1 MHAAPRHDAGPTRTD
16 RALRLIRRSAR
27 RTISTL
33 VCVTVAAGTLA
44 AGTVAGPSTPAHAA
58 TEGVSL
64 TVTPAAEGILA
75 PGEDLAVTVSVVNA
89 TDAAVPAG
97 RIDLDLNR
105 TVLDTRPELD
115 AWLDT
120 ASTDANARTGPRI
133 GRADTPEVPA
143 GGTVDI
149 ALTVP
154 SATVALQGSRGGFG
168 PRGLTAELE
177 AGGTDVATG
186 RGAVVWSPG
195 ADPAPAPVAAVMP
208 LTVPPSASD
217 FIDADALATYTSP
230 SGTLTR
236 QLDAVVDRPVAVG
249 IDPRIVASIR
259 ILGVDAPAS
268 AVEWLQ
274 RLREMPNPTFALAW
288 ADADVAVQA
297 QAGAASLLAPT
308 DISYAVQASRF
319 AAPGTTPSP
328 TPTPTPTETPTST
341 ASPAAS
347 GTRGGS
353 AGSGSGAAAAS
364 VDPPVTPEPTSPEPE
379 PSATP
384 AAPSPVP
391 TLADLTAW
399 DHTMTGF
406 SWPAAGTVTADDL
419 GVLAASGTTT
429 AILAS
434 GDVTTPGTTRVGATG
449 TVGDTRVLVT
459 DARVSAL
466 VDRAL
471 SAETDEAFGVVLA
484 QLSATLAADAR
495 EGDGHVVVAGLERG
509 WAASTGRLGQLLDA
523 IQALPFSDTAPV
535 DAALASTS
543 VPLQVVDHPED
554 AARVARVAGAM
565 SLEAQVDA
573 FAKAVERPE
582 LITGQQR
589 LLLLASLSNRW
600 REDPDGFV
608 TIQDGYVA
616 QADDLLSSVAI
627 TTRQNTVISDTTS
640 LLINVS
646 NELDQPITVRMSI
659 IAGSGRIRVDDSAV
673 VTVPAH
679 GSASARPPITA
690 ISNGD
695 VVVTARLTT
704 EDGAVQIGDSAP
716 VELLIRA
723 GFEAVVTTLFVVA
736 VALLFGFGLF
746 RSIRK
751 RRRARAR
758 QLAGLPEEIDD

>member
-58 TEGVSL
+58 TDGVTL
-64 TVTPAAEGILA
+64 TVTPAAEGILT
-75 PGEDLAVTVSVVNA
+75 PDEDLAVTVSVVNA
-89 TDAAVPAG
+89 TEAAVPAG

-105 TVLDTRPELD
+105 TVLDTRAKVD
-115 AWLDT
+115 GWLDT
-120 ASTDANARTGPRI
+120 ASTDANTRTGPRI
-133 GRADTPEVPA
+133 GRIDTPEVPA
-143 GGTVDI
+143 GGTVDVAI
-149 ALTVP
+149 TVP

-177 AGGTDVATG
+177 AGGADVATG

-195 ADPAPAPVAAVMP
+195 ADPAPTPVAAVMP

-217 FIDADALATYTSP
+217 FVDAEALATYTAAG
-230 SGTLTR
+230 GTLTR
-236 QLDAVVDRPVAVG
+236 QLDAVYGRPVAVG

-259 ILGVDAPAS
+259 ILGADAPAS

-274 RLREMPNPTFALAW
+274 RLREMPNETFALAW

-297 QAGAASLLAPT
+297 QAGATTLLAPT
-308 DISYAVQASRF
+308 DATYAVQASRF
-319 AAPGTTPSP
+319 AAPGSTPAPSS
-328 TPTPTPTETPTST
+328 TPTGTPAPTE
-341 ASPAAS
+341 SPAAS

-353 AGSGSGAAAAS
+353 AVAEAATS
-364 VDPPVTPEPTSPEPE
+364 SPEETSTPSE
-379 PSATP
+379 PD
-384 AAPSPVP
+384 PSPTPTAPALAPVP
-391 TLADLTAW
+391 SLADLTAW
-399 DHTMTGF
+399 DYTISGV
-406 SWPAAGTVTADDL
+406 SWPAAGTVTSGDL

-434 GDVTTPGTTRVGATG
+434 GDVQSTGSAAVGATG
-449 TVGDTRVLVT
+449 TIGDTTVLVT

-471 SAETDEAFGVVLA
+471 SAETDEAFGIALA

-495 EGDGHVVVAGLERG
+495 AADGHVVVAGLERG
-509 WAASTGRLGQLLDA
+509 WAASGGRLGQLLDA
-523 IQALPFSDTAPV
+523 IQGLPFSDTTELGAAFATAP
-535 DAALASTS
+535 

-554 AARVARVAGAM
+554 ATRVQRVADAM

-573 FAKAVERPE
+573 FAKAVESPE

-589 LLLLASLSNRW
+589 MLLLATLANRW
-600 REDPDGFV
+600 RDDPDGLV
-608 TIQDGYVA
+608 TVQDGYTA
-616 QADDLLSSVAI
+616 QADALLGSVAI

-646 NELDQPITVRMSI
+646 NELDQPVTVRLSI
-659 IAGSGRIRVDDSAV
+659 IAGSGRIRVDDSAL

-679 GSASARPPITA
+679 GSASARPPITS

-704 EDGAVQIGDSAP
+704 EDGTVQIGDSAP
-716 VELLIRA
+716 VELFIRA
-723 GFEAVVTTLFVVA
+723 GFEAIVTTLFVAA

>member
-58 TEGVSL
+58 TDGVTL
-64 TVTPAAEGILA
+64 TVTPAAEGILT

-89 TDAAVPAG
+89 TDAAIPAG

-105 TVLDTRPELD
+105 TVLDTRAKVD
-115 AWLDT
+115 GWLDT
-120 ASTDANARTGPRI
+120 ASTDQNTRTGPRI
-133 GRADTPEVPA
+133 GRTDTPEVPA
-143 GGTVDI
+143 GGTVDVAI
-149 ALTVP
+149 TVP

-177 AGGTDVATG
+177 AGGADAATG
-186 RGAVVWSPG
+186 RGALVWSPG
-195 ADPAPAPVAAVMP
+195 ADPAPTPVAAVMP

-217 FIDADALATYTSP
+217 FIDAGALATYTAAG
-230 SGTLTR
+230 GTLTR
-236 QLDAVVDRPVAVG
+236 QLDAVYGRPVAVG
-249 IDPRIVASIR
+249 IDPRIIASIR
-259 ILGVDAPAS
+259 ILGADAPAS
-268 AVEWLQ
+268 AVAWLQ
-274 RLREMPNPTFALAW
+274 RLREMPNETFALAW

-297 QAGAASLLAPT
+297 QAGAATLLAPT
-308 DISYAVQASRF
+308 DATYAVRASRF
-319 AAPGTTPSP
+319 AAPGSTPAPSSTPS
-328 TPTPTPTETPTST
+328 ETPTAT
-341 ASPAAS
+341 GSPGAS

-353 AGSGSGAAAAS
+353 AIAGAATAA
-364 VDPPVTPEPTSPEPE
+364 PTETPAPTSSPEPS
-379 PSATP
+379 PTP
-384 AAPSPVP
+384 TTPTLAPVP
-391 TLADLTAW
+391 SLADLTAW
-399 DHTMTGF
+399 DYTISGV
-406 SWPAAGTVTADDL
+406 SWPAAGTITSGDL

-434 GDVTTPGTTRVGATG
+434 GDVQSTGSASDAATG
-449 TVGDTRVLVT
+449 RIGDTTVLVT
-459 DARVSAL
+459 DAPVSAL
-466 VDRAL
+466 VDQAL
-471 SAETDEAFGVVLA
+471 SAETDEAFGIALA

-495 EGDGHVVVAGLERG
+495 AADGHVVVAALERG
-509 WAASTGRLGQLLDA
+509 WAASGGRLGQLLDA
-523 IQALPFSDTAPV
+523 IQGLPFSDTAELGAAFATAPV
-535 DAALASTS
+535 A
-543 VPLQVVDHPED
+543 LQVVDHPED
-554 AARVARVAGAM
+554 PTRVQRVADAM

-589 LLLLASLSNRW
+589 MLLLATLANRW
-600 REDPDGFV
+600 RDDPDGLV
-608 TIQDGYVA
+608 TVQDGYAA
-616 QADDLLSSVAI
+616 QADALLDSVAI

-646 NELDQPITVRMSI
+646 NALDQPVTVRLSI
-659 IAGSGRIRVDDSAV
+659 IAGSGRIRVDDSAL

-679 GSASARPPITA
+679 GSASARPPITS

-704 EDGAVQIGDSAP
+704 DDGSVQIGDSAP
-716 VELLIRA
+716 VELFIRA
-723 GFEAVVTTLFVVA
+723 GFEAVVTTVFVAA

>member
-1 MHAAPRHDAGPTRTD
+1 MHAAPRDDAGPTRTD

-33 VCVTVAAGTLA
+33 VCVAVAAGTLA

-58 TEGVSL
+58 TDGVTL
-64 TVTPAAEGILA
+64 TVTPAAEGILT
-75 PGEDLAVTVSVVNA
+75 PGQDLAVTVSVVNA
-89 TDAAVPAG
+89 TEAAVPAG

-105 TVLDTRPELD
+105 TVLDTRTKID
-115 AWLDT
+115 GWLDT
-120 ASTDANARTGPRI
+120 ASTDQNTRTGPRI

-143 GGTVDI
+143 GGTVDVAI
-149 ALTVP
+149 TVP

-168 PRGLTAELE
+168 PRGLTAELDA
-177 AGGTDVATG
+177 AGADVATG

-195 ADPAPAPVAAVMP
+195 ADPAPTPVAAVMP

-217 FIDADALATYTSP
+217 FVDAEALATYTAAG
-230 SGTLTR
+230 GTLTR
-236 QLDAVVDRPVAVG
+236 QLDAVYGRPVAVG
-249 IDPRIVASIR
+249 IDPRIIASIR
-259 ILGVDAPAS
+259 ILGADAPAS

-274 RLREMPNPTFALAW
+274 RLREIPNETFALAW

-297 QAGAASLLAPT
+297 QAGAATLLAPT
-308 DISYAVQASRF
+308 DASYAVRASRF
-319 AAPGTTPSP
+319 AAPGSTPAPSPSSTPS
-328 TPTPTPTETPTST
+328 ETP
-341 ASPAAS
+341 AAAESPAAS
-347 GTRGGS
+347 STRGGS
-353 AGSGSGAAAAS
+353 AIAGA
-364 VDPPVTPEPTSPEPE
+364 
-379 PSATP
+379 
-384 AAPSPVP
+384 
-391 TLADLTAW
+391 
-399 DHTMTGF
+399 
-406 SWPAAGTVTADDL
+406 
-419 GVLAASGTTT
+419 
-429 AILAS
+429 
-434 GDVTTPGTTRVGATG
+434 ATG
-449 TVGDTRVLVT
+449 TIGDTTVLVT

-471 SAETDEAFGVVLA
+471 SAETDEAFGIALA

-495 EGDGHVVVAGLERG
+495 AADGHVVVAGLERG
-509 WAASTGRLGQLLDA
+509 WAASGGRLGQLLDA
-523 IQALPFSDTAPV
+523 IQGLTFSDTAQLG
-535 DAALASTS
+535 AAFATS
-543 VPLQVVDHPED
+543 PVPLQVVDHPED
-554 AARVARVAGAM
+554 ATRVQRVADAM

-589 LLLLASLSNRW
+589 MLLLATLSNRW
-600 REDPDGFV
+600 RDDPDGLV
-608 TIQDGYVA
+608 TVQDGYTA
-616 QADDLLSSVAI
+616 QADAILGSVAI

-646 NELDQPITVRMSI
+646 NALDQPVTVRLSI
-659 IAGSGRIRVDDSAV
+659 IAGSGRIRVDDSAL

-679 GSASARPPITA
+679 GSASARPPITS

-704 EDGAVQIGDSAP
+704 EDGSVQIGESAP
-716 VELLIRA
+716 VELFIRA
-723 GFEAVVTTLFVVA
+723 GFEAVVTTLFVAA

>member
-58 TEGVSL
+58 TEGVTL
-64 TVTPAAEGILA
+64 TVTPAAQGILK

-105 TVLDTRPELD
+105 TVLDTRTRLD
-115 AWLDT
+115 GWLDT

-133 GRADTPEVPA
+133 GRADSPEVPA
-143 GGTVDI
+143 GGTVDVPV
-149 ALTVP
+149 TVP
-154 SATVALQGSRGGFG
+154 AATVALQGSRGGFG
-168 PRGLTAELE
+168 PRGITAELE
-177 AGGTDVATG
+177 AGGADVATG

-195 ADPAPAPVAAVMP
+195 ADPAPTPVTAVMP
-208 LTVPPSASD
+208 LTVPPSGSD
-217 FIDADALATYTSP
+217 FVDAEALATYTSP

-249 IDPRIVASIR
+249 IDPRIIASIR
-259 ILGVDAPAS
+259 ILGVQAPPS

-274 RLREMPNPTFALAW
+274 RLRTMPNETFELAW

-297 QAGAASLLAPT
+297 QAGATTLLAPT
-308 DISYAVQASRF
+308 DTTYAVQASRF
-319 AAPGTTPSP
+319 AAPGSTPSP
-328 TPTPTPTETPTST
+328 TPSSTGTPAPTGT
-341 ASPAAS
+341 PAAG

-353 AGSGSGAAAAS
+353 GASGAASAS
-364 VDPPVTPEPTSPEPE
+364 VDPAETAEPTSPEPS
-379 PSATP
+379 PTP
-384 AAPSPVP
+384 TAPSPSPAP

-399 DHTMTGF
+399 TYTMPGF
-406 SWPAAGTVTADDL
+406 SWPAAGTVTANDI
-419 GVLAASGTTT
+419 GVLAASGSTT

-434 GDVTTPGTTRVGATG
+434 GDVRSTGTARVGATG

-459 DARVSAL
+459 DAQVSAL

-471 SAETDEAFGVVLA
+471 SAETDEAFGIALA

-495 EGDGHVVVAGLERG
+495 EADGHVVVAGLERG
-509 WAASTGRLGQLLDA
+509 WAASNGRLGELLDA
-523 IQALPFSDTAPV
+523 IQALPYSDTTPLTS
-535 DAALASTS
+535 ALGSAS

-554 AARVARVAGAM
+554 ADRVNRVAGSL
-565 SLEAQVDA
+565 SLEAQVAA
-573 FAKAVERPE
+573 FSKAVERPE

-589 LLLLASLSNRW
+589 LLLLATLSNRW
-600 REDPDGFV
+600 RDDADGAV
-608 TIQDGYVA
+608 TVQDGYIA
-616 QADDLLSSVAI
+616 QADAILSSVAI
-627 TTRQNTVISDTTS
+627 TTRQNTVISDTSS

-646 NELDQPITVRMSI
+646 NALDQPVTVRMTI
-659 IAGSGRIRVDDSAV
+659 IAGSGRIRVDDSVV

-679 GSASARPPITA
+679 GSASARPPITS

-695 VVVTARLTT
+695 LVVTARLTT
-704 EDGAVQIGDSAP
+704 EDGSVQIGDSAP

-758 QLAGLPEEIDD
+758 QLAGLPEETDD

>member
-16 RALRLIRRSAR
+16 RALRSIRRSAR

-58 TEGVSL
+58 TDGVTL
-64 TVTPAAEGILA
+64 TVTPAAEGILT

-105 TVLDTRPELD
+105 TVLDTRAKID
-115 AWLDT
+115 GWLNT
-120 ASTDANARTGPRI
+120 ASTDQNTRTGPRI
-133 GRADTPEVPA
+133 GRTDTPVVPA
-143 GGTVDI
+143 GGTVDVGI
-149 ALTVP
+149 TVP

-177 AGGTDVATG
+177 AGGEDVATG

-195 ADPAPAPVAAVMP
+195 ADPAPTRVVAVMP

-217 FIDADALATYTSP
+217 FIDAEALATYTSA

-236 QLDAVVDRPVAVG
+236 QLDAISGRPVAVG
-249 IDPRIVASIR
+249 IDPRIIASIR
-259 ILGVDAPAS
+259 ILGADAPTS

-274 RLREMPNPTFALAW
+274 RLRELPNETFALAW

-297 QAGAASLLAPT
+297 QAGAATLLAPT
-308 DISYAVQASRF
+308 DTTYAVRASRF
-319 AAPGTTPSP
+319 AAPGSTPAPSSTPSA
-328 TPTPTPTETPTST
+328 TPTATE
-341 ASPAAS
+341 SPAAS
-347 GTRGGS
+347 GTAGGS
-353 AGSGSGAAAAS
+353 AVAGAATAA
-364 VDPPVTPEPTSPEPE
+364 PAETPAPSSSPEPS
-379 PSATP
+379 PTP
-384 AAPSPVP
+384 TAPALSPVP
-391 TLADLTAW
+391 SLADLTAW
-399 DHTMTGF
+399 DYTISGV
-406 SWPAAGTVTADDL
+406 SWPAAGTITSGDL

-434 GDVTTPGTTRVGATG
+434 GDVQSTGSGSVGATG
-449 TVGDTRVLVT
+449 RIGDTTVLVT

-471 SAETDEAFGVVLA
+471 SAETDKAFGITLA
-484 QLSATLAADAR
+484 ELSATLAADAR
-495 EGDGHVVVAGLERG
+495 AADGHVVVAGLERG
-509 WAASTGRLGQLLDA
+509 WAASGGRLGQLLDA
-523 IQALPFSDTAPV
+523 IQGLPFSDTAQLG
-535 DAALASTS
+535 AAFATAP

-554 AARVARVAGAM
+554 ATRVQRVADAM

-589 LLLLASLSNRW
+589 MLLLATLANRW
-600 REDPDGFV
+600 RDDADGAV
-608 TIQDGYVA
+608 TVQDGYSA
-616 QADDLLSSVAI
+616 QAHALLDSVAI

-646 NELDQPITVRMSI
+646 NALDQPVAVRLSI
-659 IAGSGRIRVDDSAV
+659 VAGSGRIRVDDSAL

-704 EDGAVQIGDSAP
+704 EDGSVQIGESAP
-716 VELLIRA
+716 VELFIRA
-723 GFEAVVTTLFVVA
+723 GFEAVVTTLFVAA

>member
-1 MHAAPRHDAGPTRTD
+1 MHAAPRHDVGRTRTD

-44 AGTVAGPSTPAHAA
+44 AGTVAGPSTLAHAA
-58 TEGVSL
+58 TEGVTL
-64 TVTPAAEGILA
+64 TVAPAAEGILT

-105 TVLDTRPELD
+105 TVLDTRAKVD
-115 AWLDT
+115 GWLDT
-120 ASTDANARTGPRI
+120 ASTDQNTRTGPRV
-133 GRADTPEVPA
+133 GRTDTPEVPA
-143 GGTVDI
+143 GGTVDVAI
-149 ALTVP
+149 SVP

-177 AGGTDVATG
+177 VGGADVATG

-195 ADPAPAPVAAVMP
+195 ADPAPTPVAAVMP

-217 FIDADALATYTSP
+217 FVDAEALATYTAP
-230 SGTLTR
+230 GGTLTR
-236 QLDAVVDRPVAVG
+236 QLDAVHGRPVAVG
-249 IDPRIVASIR
+249 IDPRIIASIR
-259 ILGVDAPAS
+259 ILGADAPAS

-274 RLREMPNPTFALAW
+274 RLREMPNETFALAW

-297 QAGAASLLAPT
+297 QAGAATLLAPT
-308 DISYAVQASRF
+308 DTTYAVRANRF
-319 AAPGTTPSP
+319 AAPGSTPTPTPSAAPTATESPAASGAGDGPTVAGAETAAPAETPAPSSSPEPSP
-328 TPTPTPTETPTST
+328 TPT
-341 ASPAAS
+341 APALA
-347 GTRGGS
+347 
-353 AGSGSGAAAAS
+353 
-364 VDPPVTPEPTSPEPE
+364 
-379 PSATP
+379 
-384 AAPSPVP
+384 PVP
-391 TLADLTAW
+391 SLADLTAW
-399 DHTMTGF
+399 DYTISGV
-406 SWPAAGTVTADDL
+406 SWPAAGTVTSGDL

-434 GDVTTPGTTRVGATG
+434 GDVQSTGTASVGATG
-449 TVGDTRVLVT
+449 EIGDTTVLVT
-459 DARVSAL
+459 DSRVSAL
-466 VDRAL
+466 VDQAL
-471 SAETDEAFGVVLA
+471 SAETDEAFGITLA

-495 EGDGHVVVAGLERG
+495 AADGHVVVAALERG
-509 WAASTGRLGQLLDA
+509 WAASGGRLGPLLDA
-523 IQALPFSDTAPV
+523 IQGLPFADAAQLGAAFATAP
-535 DAALASTS
+535 

-554 AARVARVAGAM
+554 PTRVQRVADAM

-573 FAKAVERPE
+573 FAKSVERPE

-589 LLLLASLSNRW
+589 MLLLATLANRW
-600 REDPDGFV
+600 RDDPDGLV
-608 TIQDGYVA
+608 TVQDGYTA
-616 QADDLLSSVAI
+616 QADALLGSVAI

-646 NELDQPITVRMSI
+646 NELDQPVTVRLSI
-659 IAGSGRIRVDDSAV
+659 IAGSGRIRVDDSAL

-704 EDGAVQIGDSAP
+704 EDGSVQIGESAP
-716 VELLIRA
+716 VELFIRA
-723 GFEAVVTTLFVVA
+723 GFEAVVTTLFVAA

>member
-33 VCVTVAAGTLA
+33 VCVTIAAGTLA
-44 AGTVAGPSTPAHAA
+44 AGTVAGPATPAHAA
-58 TEGVSL
+58 TDGVTL
-64 TVTPAAEGILA
+64 TVTPAAEGILT

-97 RIDLDLNR
+97 RVDLDLNR
-105 TVLDTRPELD
+105 TVLDTRAKID
-115 AWLDT
+115 GWLDT
-120 ASTDANARTGPRI
+120 AATDANTRTGPRI

-143 GGTVDI
+143 GGTVDVAI
-149 ALTVP
+149 TVP

-186 RGAVVWSPG
+186 RGALVWSPG
-195 ADPAPAPVAAVMP
+195 ADPAPTPVTAVMP

-217 FIDADALATYTSP
+217 FVDAEALATYTAAG
-230 SGTLTR
+230 GTLTR
-236 QLDAVVDRPVAVG
+236 QLDAVSGRPVAVG
-249 IDPRIVASIR
+249 IDPRIIASIR
-259 ILGVDAPAS
+259 ILGADAPAS
-268 AVEWLQ
+268 AVAWLQ
-274 RLREMPNPTFALAW
+274 RLREMPNETFALAW

-297 QAGAASLLAPT
+297 QAGAATLLAPT
-308 DISYAVQASRF
+308 DATYAVRASRF
-319 AAPGTTPSP
+319 AAPGSTPAPSATPSESPTATESPAAGGTGDGSSVAGAPTAAPTTTSSPTSDPEPSP
-328 TPTPTPTETPTST
+328 TPTGT
-341 ASPAAS
+341 ALA
-347 GTRGGS
+347 
-353 AGSGSGAAAAS
+353 
-364 VDPPVTPEPTSPEPE
+364 
-379 PSATP
+379 
-384 AAPSPVP
+384 PVP
-391 TLADLTAW
+391 SLADLTAW
-399 DHTMTGF
+399 DYTISGV
-406 SWPAAGTVTADDL
+406 SWPAAGTVTSGDM

-434 GDVTTPGTTRVGATG
+434 GDVQSTGTASVSSTG
-449 TVGDTRVLVT
+449 TVGDTTVLVT

-471 SAETDEAFGVVLA
+471 SAETDEAFGIALA
-484 QLSATLAADAR
+484 QLSATLSADAR
-495 EGDGHVVVAGLERG
+495 AADGHVVVAGLERG
-509 WAASTGRLGQLLDA
+509 WAASGGRLGQLLDA
-523 IQALPFSDTAPV
+523 IQALPFSDTAALG
-535 DAALASTS
+535 AAFATTP

-554 AARVARVAGAM
+554 PTRVQRVADAM
-565 SLEAQVDA
+565 SREAQVAA

-589 LLLLASLSNRW
+589 MLLLATLANRW
-600 REDPDGFV
+600 RDDADGLV
-608 TIQDGYVA
+608 TVQDGYTA
-616 QADDLLSSVAI
+616 QADALLGSVAI

-646 NELDQPITVRMSI
+646 NELDQPVTVRLSI
-659 IAGSGRIRVDDSAV
+659 IAGSGRIRVDDSAL

-679 GSASARPPITA
+679 GSASARPPITS

-704 EDGAVQIGDSAP
+704 EDGSVQIGDSAP
-716 VELLIRA
+716 VELFIRA
-723 GFEAVVTTLFVVA
+723 GFEAVVTTLFVTA

>member
-1 MHAAPRHDAGPTRTD
+1 MHAAPRDDAGHTRTD

-44 AGTVAGPSTPAHAA
+44 AGTAAGPSTPAHAA
-58 TEGVSL
+58 TEGVTL
-64 TVTPAAEGILA
+64 TVTPSAEGRLA
-75 PGEDLAVTVSVVNA
+75 PGEDLAVTFSVVNA
-89 TDAAVPAG
+89 TESAVPAG

-105 TVLDTRPELD
+105 TVLDTRAKLD
-115 AWLDT
+115 GWLDT
-120 ASTDANARTGPRI
+120 ASTDANTRTGPRI

-143 GGTVDI
+143 GGTVDVS
-149 ALTVP
+149 LTVP

-177 AGGTDVATG
+177 AGGADVATG

-195 ADPAPAPVAAVMP
+195 TDPAPVPVAAVMP

-217 FIDADALATYTSP
+217 FVDAEALATYTAP
-230 SGTLTR
+230 TGTLTR
-236 QLDAVVDRPVAVG
+236 QLDAVDGRPVAVG
-249 IDPRIVASIR
+249 IDPRIIASIR
-259 ILGVDAPAS
+259 ILGADAPAS

-274 RLREMPNPTFALAW
+274 RLREMPNQTFELAW

-297 QAGAASLLAPT
+297 QAGAATLLTPT
-308 DISYAVQASRF
+308 DSTYAVQASRF
-319 AAPGTTPSP
+319 AAPGSSPAPSP
-328 TPTPTPTETPTST
+328 TPSETPSATE
-341 ASPAAS
+341 SPAAS
-347 GTRGGS
+347 GTRDGS
-353 AGSGSGAAAAS
+353 AVAGAATAS
-364 VDPPVTPEPTSPEPE
+364 PAETVDPSEPE
-379 PSATP
+379 PSPAPTTP
-384 AAPSPVP
+384 ALAPVP
-391 TLADLTAW
+391 SLADLTAW
-399 DHTMTGF
+399 DYTISGV
-406 SWPAAGTVTADDL
+406 SWPAAGTVTSNNL

-429 AILAS
+429 AVLAS
-434 GDVTTPGTTRVGATG
+434 GDVQSTSSAPVGATG
-449 TVGDTRVLVT
+449 NVGDMTVLVT

-471 SAETDEAFGVVLA
+471 SAETDEAFGIALA

-495 EGDGHVVVAGLERG
+495 AADGHVVVAGLERG
-509 WAASTGRLGQLLDA
+509 WAASGGRLGQLLDA
-523 IQALPFSDTAPV
+523 IQALPYSDTAEV
-535 DAALASTS
+535 GTALGSAPTS
-543 VPLQVVDHPED
+543 LQVVDHPED
-554 AARVARVAGAM
+554 PARVQRVADAM
-565 SLEAQVDA
+565 SLEAQVAA
-573 FAKAVERPE
+573 FARAVERPE
-582 LITGQQR
+582 LVTGQQR
-589 LLLLASLSNRW
+589 MLLLATLANRW
-600 REDPDGFV
+600 RDDPDGQLTV
-608 TIQDGYVA
+608 QDGYTA
-616 QADDLLSSVAI
+616 QADGLLGSVAI

-646 NELDQPITVRMSI
+646 NELDQAVTVRLSI
-659 IAGSGRIRVDDSAV
+659 IAGSGRIRVDDSAL

-679 GSASARPPITA
+679 GSASARPPITS

-704 EDGAVQIGDSAP
+704 EDGSVQIGESAP
-716 VELLIRA
+716 VELFIRA
-723 GFEAVVTTLFVVA
+723 GFEAVVTTLFVAA

>member
-44 AGTVAGPSTPAHAA
+44 AGTVAGPSTPARAA
-58 TEGVSL
+58 TEGVTL
-64 TVTPAAEGILA
+64 AVTPAAEGILT
-75 PGEDLAVTVSVVNA
+75 PGADLAVTVTVVNA

-105 TVLDTRPELD
+105 TVLDTRAELD
-115 AWLDT
+115 GWLDT

-133 GRADTPEVPA
+133 GRVDSPEVPA
-143 GGTVDI
+143 GGTVDVP
-149 ALTVP
+149 LTVP
-154 SATVALQGSRGGFG
+154 AATVALQGNRGGFG

-177 AGGTDVATG
+177 AGGADVATA

-195 ADPAPAPVAAVMP
+195 ADPAPTPVAAVMP

-217 FIDADALATYTSP
+217 FIDAEALATYTSP

-236 QLDAVVDRPVAVG
+236 QLDAVLDRPVAVG
-249 IDPRIVASIR
+249 IDPRIIASIR
-259 ILGVDAPAS
+259 ILGADAPAS

-274 RLREMPNPTFALAW
+274 RLREMPNDTFALAW
-288 ADADVAVQA
+288 ADADAAVQA
-297 QAGAASLLAPT
+297 QAGATTLLAPT
-308 DISYAVQASRF
+308 DTSYAVQASRF
-319 AAPGTTPSP
+319 AAPGTTPTPSPTSTPTEAPTATEALAASGSRGGSAAAGLSTPEPSGSP
-328 TPTPTPTETPTST
+328 TPTPSPTAGEAPL
-341 ASPAAS
+341 SPAP
-347 GTRGGS
+347 G
-353 AGSGSGAAAAS
+353 
-364 VDPPVTPEPTSPEPE
+364 
-379 PSATP
+379 
-384 AAPSPVP
+384 
-391 TLADLTAW
+391 LADLTAW
-399 DHTMTGF
+399 DYTMSGF
-406 SWPAAGTVTADDL
+406 SWPAAGTVTSGDL

-434 GDVTTPGTTRVGATG
+434 GDVRSTGTVRVGARG
-449 TVGDTRVLVT
+449 TVGDTTALVT
-459 DARVSAL
+459 DERVSAL

-471 SAETDEAFGVVLA
+471 SAQTDEAFGMALA

-495 EGDGHVVVAGLERG
+495 EADGHVVVAGLERG
-509 WAASTGRLGQLLDA
+509 WAASNGRLGQLLDA
-523 IQALPFSDTAPV
+523 IQALPYSDTAPV
-535 DAALASTS
+535 STALGSASA
-543 VPLQVVDHPED
+543 PLQVVDHPED
-554 AARVARVAGAM
+554 AERVRRVADAM
-565 SLEAQVDA
+565 SLEAQVAA
-573 FAKAVERPE
+573 FAKAVEKPE
-582 LITGQQR
+582 LITGRQR
-589 LLLLASLSNRW
+589 LLLLSTLSVRW
-600 REDPDGFV
+600 RDDPDGLV
-608 TIQDGYVA
+608 TVQDGYVS
-616 QADDLLSSVAI
+616 QADLVLSSVAI

-646 NELDQPITVRMSI
+646 NELDQPVTVRLSI

-704 EDGAVQIGDSAP
+704 EDGDVQIGDSAP
-716 VELLIRA
+716 VELFIRA
-723 GFEAVVTTLFVVA
+723 GFEAVVTTLFVAA

>member
-16 RALRLIRRSAR
+16 RALRSIRRSAR

-58 TEGVSL
+58 TDGVTL
-64 TVTPAAEGILA
+64 TVTPAAEGILT

-105 TVLDTRPELD
+105 TVLDTRAKID
-115 AWLDT
+115 GWLNT
-120 ASTDANARTGPRI
+120 ASTDQNTRTGPRI
-133 GRADTPEVPA
+133 GRTDTPVVPA
-143 GGTVDI
+143 GGTVDVGI
-149 ALTVP
+149 TVP

-177 AGGTDVATG
+177 AGGEDVATG

-195 ADPAPAPVAAVMP
+195 ADPAPTPVVAVMP

-217 FIDADALATYTSP
+217 FIDAEALATYTSA

-236 QLDAVVDRPVAVG
+236 QLDAISGRPVAVG
-249 IDPRIVASIR
+249 IDPRIIASIR
-259 ILGVDAPAS
+259 ILGADAPTS

-274 RLREMPNPTFALAW
+274 RLRELPNETFALAW

-297 QAGAASLLAPT
+297 QAGAATLLAPT
-308 DISYAVQASRF
+308 DTTYAVRASRF
-319 AAPGTTPSP
+319 AAPGSTPAPSSTPSA
-328 TPTPTPTETPTST
+328 TPTATE
-341 ASPAAS
+341 SPAAS
-347 GTRGGS
+347 GTAGGS
-353 AGSGSGAAAAS
+353 AVAGAATSAPAE
-364 VDPPVTPEPTSPEPE
+364 TPAPSSSPEPS
-379 PSATP
+379 PTP
-384 AAPSPVP
+384 TAPALSPVP
-391 TLADLTAW
+391 SLADLTAW
-399 DHTMTGF
+399 DYTISGV
-406 SWPAAGTVTADDL
+406 SWPAAGTITSGDL

-434 GDVTTPGTTRVGATG
+434 GDVQSTGSGSVGATG
-449 TVGDTRVLVT
+449 RIGDTTVLVT

-471 SAETDEAFGVVLA
+471 SAETDKAFGITLA
-484 QLSATLAADAR
+484 ELSATLAADAR
-495 EGDGHVVVAGLERG
+495 AADGHVVVAGLERG
-509 WAASTGRLGQLLDA
+509 WAASGGRLGQLLDA
-523 IQALPFSDTAPV
+523 IQGLPFSDTAQLG
-535 DAALASTS
+535 AAFATAP

-554 AARVARVAGAM
+554 ATRVQRVADAM

-589 LLLLASLSNRW
+589 MLLLATLANRW
-600 REDPDGFV
+600 RDDADGAV
-608 TIQDGYVA
+608 TVQDGYSA
-616 QADDLLSSVAI
+616 QAHALLDSVAI

-646 NELDQPITVRMSI
+646 NALDQPVAVRLSI
-659 IAGSGRIRVDDSAV
+659 VAGSGRIRVDDSAL

-704 EDGAVQIGDSAP
+704 EDGSVQIGESAP
-716 VELLIRA
+716 VELFIRA
-723 GFEAVVTTLFVVA
+723 GFEAVVTTLFVAA

>member
-44 AGTVAGPSTPAHAA
+44 AGTVAGPSTPAQAA

-64 TVTPAAEGILA
+64 SVTPAAEGILT
-75 PGEDLAVTVSVVNA
+75 PGQDLAVTVSVVNA
-89 TDAAVPAG
+89 TDSAVPAG

-105 TVLDTRPELD
+105 TVLDTRTKLD
-115 AWLDT
+115 GWLDT
-120 ASTDANARTGPRI
+120 ASTDANARTGPRV
-133 GRADTPEVPA
+133 GRVDSPEVPA
-143 GGTVDI
+143 GGTVDVP
-149 ALTVP
+149 LTVP
-154 SATVALQGSRGGFG
+154 AATVALQGSRGGFG
-168 PRGLTAELE
+168 PRGITAELA
-177 AGGTDVATG
+177 AGGADVATG

-195 ADPAPAPVAAVMP
+195 ADPAPTPVAAVMP
-208 LTVPPSASD
+208 LTVPPSGSD
-217 FIDADALATYTSP
+217 FIDAEALAAYTSP

-236 QLDAVVDRPVAVG
+236 QLEAVVDRPVAVG
-249 IDPRIVASIR
+249 IDPRIIASIR
-259 ILGVDAPAS
+259 ILGVQAPAS
-268 AVEWLQ
+268 AVEWME
-274 RLREMPNPTFALAW
+274 RLRTMPNETFALAW

-297 QAGAASLLAPT
+297 QAGATTLLAPT
-308 DISYAVQASRF
+308 DTTYAVQASRF

-328 TPTPTPTETPTST
+328 TPTPSET
-341 ASPAAS
+341 AAPAAG
-347 GTRGGS
+347 GTR
-353 AGSGSGAAAAS
+353 AGSGGSGAASAS
-364 VDPPVTPEPTSPEPE
+364 LDPTGTPEPSSPS
-379 PSATP
+379 PSPSPTAP
-384 AAPSPVP
+384 SPSPVP
-391 TLADLTAW
+391 TVADLTAW
-399 DHTMTGF
+399 DYTMPGF
-406 SWPAAGTVTADDL
+406 SWPAAGTVTANDL
-419 GVLAASGTTT
+419 GVLAASGSTT

-434 GDVTTPGTTRVGATG
+434 GDVQSAGTARVGATG

-459 DARVSAL
+459 DAQVSAL

-471 SAETDEAFGVVLA
+471 SAETDDAFGIALA

-495 EGDGHVVVAGLERG
+495 EADGHVVVAGLERG
-509 WAASTGRLGQLLDA
+509 WAASNGRLGQLLDA
-523 IQALPFSDTAPV
+523 VQALPYSDTAPLGT
-535 DAALASTS
+535 ALGSAS
-543 VPLQVVDHPED
+543 VPLQVVDHPQD
-554 AARVARVAGAM
+554 PGRVGRVADAM

-573 FAKAVERPE
+573 FSKAVERPE

-589 LLLLASLSNRW
+589 LLLLATLSNRW
-600 REDPDGFV
+600 RDDPDGLV
-608 TIQDGYVA
+608 TVQDGYVA
-616 QADDLLSSVAI
+616 QADAVLSSVAI
-627 TTRQNTVISDTTS
+627 TTRQNTVISDTSS

-646 NELDQPITVRMSI
+646 NELDQPVTVRMSI

-679 GSASARPPITA
+679 GSASARPPITS

-695 VVVTARLTT
+695 VVVSARLTT
-704 EDGAVQIGDSAP
+704 EDGSVQIGESAP

-758 QLAGLPEEIDD
+758 QLAGLPEETDD

>member
-1 MHAAPRHDAGPTRTD
+1 MHAAPRHDVGRTRTD

-44 AGTVAGPSTPAHAA
+44 AGTVAGPSTLAHAA
-58 TEGVSL
+58 TEGVTL
-64 TVTPAAEGILA
+64 TVAPAAEGILT

-105 TVLDTRPELD
+105 TVLDTRAKVD
-115 AWLDT
+115 GWLDT
-120 ASTDANARTGPRI
+120 ASTDQNTRTGPRV
-133 GRADTPEVPA
+133 GRTDTPEVPA
-143 GGTVDI
+143 GGTVDVAI
-149 ALTVP
+149 SVP

-177 AGGTDVATG
+177 VGGADVATG

-195 ADPAPAPVAAVMP
+195 ADPAPTPVAAVMP

-217 FIDADALATYTSP
+217 FVDAEALATYTAP
-230 SGTLTR
+230 GGTLTR
-236 QLDAVVDRPVAVG
+236 QLDAVHGRPVAVG
-249 IDPRIVASIR
+249 IDPRIIASIR
-259 ILGVDAPAS
+259 ILGADAPAS

-274 RLREMPNPTFALAW
+274 RLREMPNETFALAW

-297 QAGAASLLAPT
+297 QAGAATLLAPT
-308 DISYAVQASRF
+308 DTTYAVRANRF
-319 AAPGTTPSP
+319 AAPGSTPTPTPSAAPTATESPAASGAGDGPTVAGAETAAPAETPAPSSSPEPSP
-328 TPTPTPTETPTST
+328 TPT
-341 ASPAAS
+341 APALA
-347 GTRGGS
+347 
-353 AGSGSGAAAAS
+353 
-364 VDPPVTPEPTSPEPE
+364 
-379 PSATP
+379 
-384 AAPSPVP
+384 PVP
-391 TLADLTAW
+391 SLADLTAW
-399 DHTMTGF
+399 DYTISGV
-406 SWPAAGTVTADDL
+406 SWPAAGTVTSGDL

-434 GDVTTPGTTRVGATG
+434 GDVQSTGTASVGATG
-449 TVGDTRVLVT
+449 EIGDTTVLVT
-459 DARVSAL
+459 DSRVSAL
-466 VDRAL
+466 VDQAL
-471 SAETDEAFGVVLA
+471 SAETDEAFGITLA

-495 EGDGHVVVAGLERG
+495 AADGHVVVAALERG
-509 WAASTGRLGQLLDA
+509 WAASGGRLGPLLDA
-523 IQALPFSDTAPV
+523 IQGLPFADAAQLGAAFATAP
-535 DAALASTS
+535 

-554 AARVARVAGAM
+554 PTRVQRVADAM

-573 FAKAVERPE
+573 FAKSVERPE

-589 LLLLASLSNRW
+589 MLLLATLANRW
-600 REDPDGFV
+600 RDDPDGLV
-608 TIQDGYVA
+608 TVQDGYTA
-616 QADDLLSSVAI
+616 QADALLGSVAI

-646 NELDQPITVRMSI
+646 NELDQPVTVRLSI
-659 IAGSGRIRVDDSAV
+659 IAGSGWIRVDDSAL

-704 EDGAVQIGDSAP
+704 EDGSVQIGESAP
-716 VELLIRA
+716 VELFIRA
-723 GFEAVVTTLFVVA
+723 GFEAVVTTLFVAA

>member
-58 TEGVSL
+58 TDGVTL
-64 TVTPAAEGILA
+64 TVTPAAEGILT

-105 TVLDTRPELD
+105 TVLDTRAKID
-115 AWLDT
+115 GWLDT
-120 ASTDANARTGPRI
+120 AATDANTRTGPRI
-133 GRADTPEVPA
+133 GRTDTPEVPA
-143 GGTVDI
+143 GGTVDVAI
-149 ALTVP
+149 TIP

-177 AGGTDVATG
+177 AGGADVATG

-195 ADPAPAPVAAVMP
+195 ADPAPTPVTAVMP

-217 FIDADALATYTSP
+217 FVDAEALATYTAP
-230 SGTLTR
+230 QGTLTR
-236 QLDAVVDRPVAVG
+236 QLDAVSGRPVAVG
-249 IDPRIVASIR
+249 IDPRIIASIR
-259 ILGVDAPAS
+259 ILGADAPAS

-274 RLREMPNPTFALAW
+274 RLREMPNETFALAW
-288 ADADVAVQA
+288 ADADVAVQG
-297 QAGAASLLAPT
+297 QAGAATLLAPT
-308 DISYAVQASRF
+308 NATYAVRASRF
-319 AAPGTTPSP
+319 AAPGSTPAPSS
-328 TPTPTPTETPTST
+328 TPTQTPTATE
-341 ASPAAS
+341 SPAAS
-347 GTRGGS
+347 GT
-353 AGSGSGAAAAS
+353 GSGSSVAGAA
-364 VDPPVTPEPTSPEPE
+364 T
-379 PSATP
+379 ATP
-384 AAPSPVP
+384 GETPTAPSSPGPSPTPTAPPLAPVP
-391 TLADLTAW
+391 SLADLTAW
-399 DHTMTGF
+399 DYTLSGV
-406 SWPAAGTVTADDL
+406 SWPSAGTVTSGDL
-419 GVLAASGTTT
+419 GVMAASGTTT

-434 GDVTTPGTTRVGATG
+434 GDVQSTGSAAVAATG
-449 TVGDTRVLVT
+449 TIGGTTVLVT
-459 DARVSAL
+459 DTRVSAL

-471 SAETDEAFGVVLA
+471 SAETDEAFGIALA

-495 EGDGHVVVAGLERG
+495 AADGHVVVAGLERG
-509 WAASTGRLGQLLDA
+509 WAASGGRLGQVLDA
-523 IQALPFSDTAPV
+523 IQALPFSDTAALG
-535 DAALASTS
+535 AAFATAP

-554 AARVARVAGAM
+554 PARVQRVADAM

-589 LLLLASLSNRW
+589 MLLLATLANRW
-600 REDPDGFV
+600 RDEADGLV
-608 TIQDGYVA
+608 TVQDGYAA
-616 QADDLLSSVAI
+616 QADALLGSVAI

-646 NELDQPITVRMSI
+646 NELDQPVTVRLSI
-659 IAGSGRIRVDDSAV
+659 IAGSGRIRVDDSAL

-679 GSASARPPITA
+679 GSASARPPITS

-695 VVVTARLTT
+695 IVVTARLTT
-704 EDGAVQIGDSAP
+704 EDGSVQVGDSAP
-716 VELLIRA
+716 VELFIRA
-723 GFEAVVTTLFVVA
+723 GFEAVVTTLFVTA

>member
-58 TEGVSL
+58 TDGVTL
-64 TVTPAAEGILA
+64 TVTPAAEGILT

-89 TDAAVPAG
+89 TEAAVPAG

-105 TVLDTRPELD
+105 TVLDTRAKID
-115 AWLDT
+115 GWLDT
-120 ASTDANARTGPRI
+120 AATDANTRTGPRI
-133 GRADTPEVPA
+133 GRTDTPEVPA
-143 GGTVDI
+143 GGTVDVGI
-149 ALTVP
+149 TVP

-168 PRGLTAELE
+168 PRGLTAQLE
-177 AGGTDVATG
+177 AGGSDVATG

-195 ADPAPAPVAAVMP
+195 ADPAPTPVTAVMP

-217 FIDADALATYTSP
+217 FVDAQALATYTSP
-230 SGTLTR
+230 QGTLTR
-236 QLDAVVDRPVAVG
+236 QLDAVYGRPVAVG
-249 IDPRIVASIR
+249 IDPRIIASIR
-259 ILGVDAPAS
+259 ILGAEAPAS

-274 RLREMPNPTFALAW
+274 RLDEMPNETFALAW

-297 QAGAASLLAPT
+297 QAGAATLLAPT
-308 DISYAVQASRF
+308 DATYAVRASRF
-319 AAPGTTPSP
+319 ATPGSTPAPSSTPNQTPSATQSP
-328 TPTPTPTETPTST
+328 AAGDTDGGSSVAGSATATPTETPT
-341 ASPAAS
+341 ASS
-347 GTRGGS
+347 G
-353 AGSGSGAAAAS
+353 
-364 VDPPVTPEPTSPEPE
+364 P
-379 PSATP
+379 
-384 AAPSPVP
+384 APSPTPTAPALAPVP
-391 TLADLTAW
+391 SLADLTAW
-399 DHTMTGF
+399 DYTISGV
-406 SWPAAGTVTADDL
+406 SWPAAGTVTSGDL

-429 AILAS
+429 AILGS
-434 GDVTTPGTTRVGATG
+434 GDVRSTGSTAVAATG
-449 TVGDTRVLVT
+449 TIGGTSVLVT

-471 SAETDEAFGVVLA
+471 SAVTDEEFGIALA

-495 EGDGHVVVAGLERG
+495 AADGHVVVAGLERG
-509 WAASTGRLGQLLDA
+509 WAASGGRLGQLLDA
-523 IQALPFSDTAPV
+523 IQALPFTDTAALG
-535 DAALASTS
+535 AAFATTP

-554 AARVARVAGAM
+554 PTRVQRVADAM

-573 FAKAVERPE
+573 FTKAVERPE

-589 LLLLASLSNRW
+589 MLLLATLANRW
-600 REDPDGFV
+600 REDPDGLLTV
-608 TIQDGYVA
+608 QDGYSA
-616 QADDLLSSVAI
+616 QADALLGSVAI

-646 NELDQPITVRMSI
+646 NELDQPVTVRLSI
-659 IAGSGRIRVDDSAV
+659 IAGSGRIRVDDSAL

-679 GSASARPPITA
+679 GSASARPPITS

-695 VVVTARLTT
+695 IVVTARLTT
-704 EDGAVQIGDSAP
+704 EDGSVQIGDSAP
-716 VELLIRA
+716 VELFIRA
-723 GFEAVVTTLFVVA
+723 GFEAVVTTLFVTA

>member
-44 AGTVAGPSTPAHAA
+44 AGTVAGPSTPARAA
-58 TEGVSL
+58 TEGVTLS
-64 TVTPAAEGILA
+64 VTPAAQGILT
-75 PGEDLAVTVSVVNA
+75 PGQDLEVTVSVVNA

-105 TVLDTRPELD
+105 TVLDTRTELD
-115 AWLDT
+115 GWLDT

-133 GRADTPEVPA
+133 GRTDSPEVPA
-143 GGTVDI
+143 GGTVD
-149 ALTVP
+149 VP
-154 SATVALQGSRGGFG
+154 LSVPAATVALQGSRGGFG
-168 PRGLTAELE
+168 PRGITAELE
-177 AGGTDVATG
+177 AGGADVATG

-195 ADPAPAPVAAVMP
+195 ADPAPTPVAAVMP
-208 LTVPPSASD
+208 LTVPPSGSD
-217 FIDADALATYTSP
+217 FIDAEALAAYTSA

-249 IDPRIVASIR
+249 IDPRIIASIR
-259 ILGVDAPAS
+259 ILGVQAPAS

-274 RLREMPNPTFALAW
+274 RLRTMPNETFALAW

-297 QAGAASLLAPT
+297 QAGASTLLAPT
-308 DISYAVQASRF
+308 DTTYAVQASRF
-319 AAPGTTPSP
+319 AAPGSTPTPPETGTPSP
-328 TPTPTPTETPTST
+328 TG
-341 ASPAAS
+341 SPAA
-347 GTRGGS
+347 GGPRGGS
-353 AGSGSGAAAAS
+353 GGSGAASAA
-364 VDPPVTPEPTSPEPE
+364 VDATETPAPTNPE
-379 PSATP
+379 PSLTP
-384 AAPSPVP
+384 TEPSLSPVP
-391 TLADLTAW
+391 TLDDLTAW
-399 DHTMTGF
+399 DYTMPGF
-406 SWPAAGTVTADDL
+406 SWPAAGTVTGNDL
-419 GVLAASGTTT
+419 GVLAASGSTT

-434 GDVTTPGTTRVGATG
+434 GDVRSTGTARVGATG

-471 SAETDEAFGVVLA
+471 SAETDEAFGIALA

-495 EGDGHVVVAGLERG
+495 EADGHVVVAGLERG
-509 WAASTGRLGQLLDA
+509 WAASNGRLAQLLDA
-523 IQALPFSDTAPV
+523 VQALPYSDTAPLST
-535 DAALASTS
+535 ALGSAS

-554 AARVARVAGAM
+554 AGRVSRVADAM
-565 SLEAQVDA
+565 SLEAQVGA
-573 FAKAVERPE
+573 FSRAVEQPE

-589 LLLLASLSNRW
+589 LLLLATLSNRW
-600 REDPDGFV
+600 RDDPDGLV
-608 TIQDGYVA
+608 TVQDGYFS
-616 QADDLLSSVAI
+616 QANAVLSSVAI
-627 TTRQNTVISDTTS
+627 TTRQNTVISDTSS

-646 NELDQPITVRMSI
+646 NELDQPVTVRMSI

-679 GSASARPPITA
+679 GSASARPPITS

-695 VVVTARLTT
+695 VVVSARLTT
-704 EDGAVQIGDSAP
+704 EDGSVQIGESAP

-758 QLAGLPEEIDD
+758 QLAGLPEETDD

>member
-1 MHAAPRHDAGPTRTD
+1 MHAAPRDDAGPTRTD

-33 VCVTVAAGTLA
+33 VCGAVAAGTLA

-58 TEGVSL
+58 TDGVTL
-64 TVTPAAEGILA
+64 TVTPAAEGILT
-75 PGEDLAVTVSVVNA
+75 PGQDLAVTVSVVNA
-89 TDAAVPAG
+89 TEAAVPAG

-105 TVLDTRPELD
+105 TVLDTRTKID
-115 AWLDT
+115 GWLDT
-120 ASTDANARTGPRI
+120 ASTDQNTRTGPRI

-143 GGTVDI
+143 GGTVDVAI
-149 ALTVP
+149 TVP

-168 PRGLTAELE
+168 PRGLTAELDA
-177 AGGTDVATG
+177 AGADVATG
-186 RGAVVWSPG
+186 RGAGGWSPG
-195 ADPAPAPVAAVMP
+195 AGPAPTPVAAVMP

-217 FIDADALATYTSP
+217 FVDAEALATYTAAG
-230 SGTLTR
+230 GTLTR
-236 QLDAVVDRPVAVG
+236 QLDAVYGRPVAVG
-249 IDPRIVASIR
+249 IDPRIIASIR
-259 ILGVDAPAS
+259 ILGADAPAS

-274 RLREMPNPTFALAW
+274 RLREIPNETFALAW

-297 QAGAASLLAPT
+297 QAGAATLLAPT
-308 DISYAVQASRF
+308 DASYAVRASRF
-319 AAPGTTPSP
+319 AAPGSTPAPSPSSTPS
-328 TPTPTPTETPTST
+328 ETP
-341 ASPAAS
+341 AAAESPAAS
-347 GTRGGS
+347 STRGGS
-353 AGSGSGAAAAS
+353 AIAGAATAA
-364 VDPPVTPEPTSPEPE
+364 PAETPAPSSSPEPSPT
-379 PSATP
+379 PSAP
-384 AAPSPVP
+384 ALAPAPS
-391 TLADLTAW
+391 LADLTAW
-399 DHTMTGF
+399 DYTISGV
-406 SWPAAGTVTADDL
+406 SWPAAGTVTSGDL

-429 AILAS
+429 AILGS
-434 GDVTTPGTTRVGATG
+434 GDVQSTGSASVAATG
-449 TVGDTRVLVT
+449 TIGDTTVLVT

-471 SAETDEAFGVVLA
+471 SAETDEAFGIALA

-495 EGDGHVVVAGLERG
+495 AADGHVVVAGLERG
-509 WAASTGRLGQLLDA
+509 WAASGGRLGQLLDA
-523 IQALPFSDTAPV
+523 IQGLTFSDTAQLG
-535 DAALASTS
+535 AAFATS
-543 VPLQVVDHPED
+543 PVPLQVVDHPED
-554 AARVARVAGAM
+554 ATRVQRVADAM

-589 LLLLASLSNRW
+589 MLLLATLSNRW
-600 REDPDGFV
+600 RDDPDGLV
-608 TIQDGYVA
+608 TVQDGYTA
-616 QADDLLSSVAI
+616 QADAILGSVAI

-646 NELDQPITVRMSI
+646 NALDQPVTVRLSI
-659 IAGSGRIRVDDSAV
+659 IAGSGRIRVDDSAL

-679 GSASARPPITA
+679 GSASARPPITS

-704 EDGAVQIGDSAP
+704 EDGSVQIGESAP
-716 VELLIRA
+716 VELFIRA
-723 GFEAVVTTLFVVA
+723 GFEAVVTTLFVAA